1 MRLALSAFLP
11 SSYVLLGMS
20 AHTIHHV
27 TAVTAQIGQNLEFYT
42 KTLGLR
48 LVKKSVNQDDVSAY
62 HLFYADGVGS
72 PGTDMTFFDWP
83 HIGAN
88 VPGAGSISMTSFR
101 IPGEALEWWEA
112 RLEAVGAFPETSQDE
127 LGRSR
132 IQFTDPEG
140 QQLELIDD
148 TGLPGGSTAPWTQS
162 VAPERALRG
171 IIGVDLTSARP
182 QATARV
188 LTEILGYTYVPGSE
202 GSFEAQDESSYGCIR
217 LIGSEAHRLGRVGAG
232 GVHHV
237 AFRVADDEALT
248 ILQAK
253 IEATGMKTS
262 GYVDRF
268 YFHSVY
274 FREPGGVLFELAT
287 DGPGFASDENVETL
301 GEHLA
306 LPPFLEGRRGEIEA
320 GLKPIGI

>member
-1 MRLALSAFLP
+1 MA
-11 SSYVLLGMS
+11 

-27 TAVTAQIGQNLEFYT
+27 TAVTAQIAQNLEFYT

-62 HLFYADGVGS
+62 HLFYADAVGS

-83 HIGAN
+83 NIGASS
-88 VPGAGSISMTSFR
+88 PGAATISLTSFR
-101 IPGEALEWWEA
+101 VPGEALEWWEA
-112 RLEAVGAFPETSQDE
+112 RLDAAGAFPETDSDE
-127 LGRSR
+127 LGRTR

-140 QQLELIDD
+140 QRLELVDD
-148 TGLPGGSTAPWTQS
+148 TNIPGGSTKPWGKP
-162 VAPERALRG
+162 VAVERALRG

-182 QATARV
+182 EATSRV
-188 LTEILGYTYVPGSE
+188 LTELLGYKLVPGSD
-202 GSFEAQDESSYGCIR
+202 GTFETGDDASYACVRVIESDSR
-217 LIGSEAHRLGRVGAG
+217 RLGRVGAG

-237 AFRVADDEALT
+237 AFRVSDDDELT
-248 ILQAK
+248 ALQAR
-253 IEATGMKTS
+253 IEAVGLKTS

-287 DGPGFASDENVETL
+287 DGPGFASDEPVETL

-306 LPPFLEGRRGEIEA
+306 LPPFLEGRRSEIEA
-320 GLKPIGI
+320 GLKPIGV